1 MATET
6 AQGANFCMSTATG
19 ATIQGL
25 SDAANALID
34 GANKTSDNAKYTYY
48 NNIASST
55 TKSVKQATIDEL
67 INELYI
73 RYNNHPEKT
82 ELCKEKG
89 FEKIKVLLSQCD
101 NYYVITKK
109 LYDNLKKRQDN
120 ANKASLIVSGVVSNM
135 NNYVISKT
143 PNLFPSMPTEKS
155 AAIGTAAAV
164 AGPHVA
170 TLMGNKIID
179 TEIKKPM
186 FANYDDTK
194 TEDLRYEEPKNN
206 DQAIQAIKKYE
217 QVINVTV
224 KEKENIQ
231 KLIQK
236 LDKELKQIPIKELNN
251 IKNNKEQELKES
263 ERKYN
268 DLNNKSKITDE
279 ANHTKLKTDLN
290 LEMMKLEK
298 DLEKYT
304 NLYNE
309 RNKERKDLNTEIK
322 SYKKILDKID
332 STIDKNQNII
342 KKYLKYLKK
351 HPTKLDKFNEFISNP
366 INTIGR
372 FTRKKKSNQSS
383 SSNSSN
389 SSSSSSSSNNNSSS
403 SANKNIRNTLIKK
416 TKKKT
421 KNKTKN
427 KKNTTRKNT

>member
-6 AQGANFCMSTATG
+6 AQGANFCISTAAG
-19 ATIQGL
+19 AAIQGL

-34 GANKTSDNAKYTYY
+34 GANKTNDNVKYTYY

-55 TKSVKQATIDEL
+55 TKSVKEATIDEL

-82 ELCKEKG
+82 ELCKEG

-120 ANKASLIVSGVVSNM
+120 ANKASLIVSGVVSNI

-143 PNLFPSMPTEKS
+143 PNIFPSMSTEKS

-164 AGPHVA
+164 AGPHIA
-170 TLMGNKIID
+170 TTIGKKIMD
-179 TEIKKPM
+179 TETKKPM

-194 TEDLRYEEPKNN
+194 TEKLQYKEPKNN
-206 DQAIQAIKKYE
+206 DEAIQEINKYE
-217 QVINVTV
+217 QIIKVTV

-231 KLIQK
+231 KLIQN
-236 LDKELKQIPIKELNN
+236 LNKELKQIPIKELNN
-251 IKNNKEQELKES
+251 IKNNKEQELKETK
-263 ERKYN
+263 RKYN
-268 DLNNKSKITDE
+268 DLNNKSKITDK

-290 LEMMKLEK
+290 LEIMELEK

-304 NLYNE
+304 NLCNE

-332 STIDKNQNII
+332 SKIEKNQKLS
-342 KKYLKYLKK
+342 KKYLKYLKN
-351 HPTKLDKFNEFISNP
+351 HSSRLEIMSKFMSDPFNS
-366 INTIGR
+366 IGM

-383 SSNSSN
+383 SNSS
-389 SSSSSSSSNNNSSS
+389 SSSSSSSSNNKSSS
-403 SANKNIRNTLIKK
+403 STSNNIRNTLIKK
-416 TKKKT
+416 TK
-421 KNKTKN
+421 NKN